1 MIAAFRTQSLLER
14 PHPEPLALFDP
25 RRVRQ
30 GDPAGP
36 VVLGT
41 PGRPYDPSCRALDL
55 LEGLEEREISIVT
68 GSPRISDE
76 IDTLVDLDRRCSVTV
91 DLIVPVGPEGAAALG
106 WKLEA
111 VTRLSSEGIAARV
124 LCPLPDGV
132 EVGEPV
138 LRRLFAAAREA
149 GAWDVRPHTA
159 PRKQGFLSRTRTEP
173 PPTLATF
180 SRLRLEYGFPREMS
194 GRG

>member
-1 MIAAFRTQSLLER
+1 MIAAFRTQVLLER
-14 PHPEPLALFDP
+14 PHSEPLPLLDP
-25 RRVRQ
+25 RN
-30 GDPAGP
+30 GGP

-41 PGRPYDPSCRALDL
+41 PGRPYDPSCRSLDL
-55 LEGLEEREISIVT
+55 LEGVEEREISIVT
-68 GSPRISDE
+68 GSPRIADE
-76 IDTLVDLDRRCSVTV
+76 IDSLVELDRRCAVTV
-91 DLIVPVGPEGAAALG
+91 DLLVPVGPEGAAALG

-124 LCPLPDGV
+124 LCPLPEGV
-132 EVGEPV
+132 EVGETV

-149 GAWDVRPHTA
+149 GAWDVRPSTA
-159 PRKQGFLSRTRTEP
+159 PRKQGFLSRRPRAETT
-173 PPTLATF
+173 PTLATF

>member
-1 MIAAFRTQSLLER
+1 MIAAFRTQTLLER
-14 PHPEPLALFDP
+14 PHPEPLALFAP
-25 RRVRQ
+25 RRARQ

-41 PGRPYDPSCRALDL
+41 PGRPYDPTCRALAL

-68 GSPRISDE
+68 GSPRIADE

-91 DLIVPVGPEGAAALG
+91 DLIVPVGPDGVAALG

-132 EVGEPV
+132 EIGEPV

-149 GAWDVRPHTA
+149 GAWDVRPHTVA
-159 PRKQGFLSRTRTEP
+159 RKQGFLSRARTEP
-173 PPTLATF
+173 TATLATF
-180 SRLRLEYGFPREMS
+180 GRLRLEYGFPREMS

>member
-1 MIAAFRTQSLLER
+1 MIAAFRIQTLLER
-14 PHPEPLALFDP
+14 PHPEPRDLRHAV
-25 RRVRQ
+25 RR
-30 GDPAGP
+30 GPAGT
-36 VVLGT
+36 VALGT
-41 PGRPYDPSCRALDL
+41 PDHPYDPSSRSLGL

-68 GSPRISDE
+68 GSPRIADE
-76 IDTLVDLDRRCSVTV
+76 IDTLVDLDRRCAVTV

-149 GAWDVRPHTA
+149 GSWDVRPYI
-159 PRKQGFLSRTRTEP
+159 PLRKQRFLSRARTEP
-173 PPTLATF
+173 TPTLTTF
-180 SRLRLEYGFPREMS
+180 GRLRLEYGFPREMS

>member
-1 MIAAFRTQSLLER
+1 MIAAFRTQVLLER
-14 PHPEPLALFDP
+14 PHPEPLPLLDP
-25 RRVRQ
+25 RN
-30 GDPAGP
+30 GGP

-41 PGRPYDPSCRALDL
+41 PGRPYDPSCRSLDL
-55 LEGLEEREISIVT
+55 LEGVEEREISIVT
-68 GSPRISDE
+68 GSPRIVDE
-76 IDTLVDLDRRCSVTV
+76 IDSLVELDRRCAVTV
-91 DLIVPVGPEGAAALG
+91 DLLVPVGPDGVAALG

-124 LCPLPDGV
+124 LCPLPKEAPDQAKI
-132 EVGEPV
+132 GEAV

-149 GAWDVRPHTA
+149 GAWDVRPYAA
-159 PRKQGFLSRTRTEP
+159 PRKQGFLSRRPRTETT
-173 PPTLATF
+173 PTLATF

>member
-1 MIAAFRTQSLLER
+1 MIAAFRTQTLLER
-14 PHPEPLALFDP
+14 PHLEVRDP
-25 RRVRQ
+25 RHAVRR
-30 GDPAGP
+30 GPAGTVALGTPDHPYDPAGRS
-36 VVLGT
+36 LG
-41 PGRPYDPSCRALDL
+41 L

-68 GSPRISDE
+68 GSPRIADE
-76 IDTLVDLDRRCSVTV
+76 IDTLVDLDRRCAVTV
-91 DLIVPVGPEGAAALG
+91 DLIVPVGPEGTAALC

-124 LCPLPDGV
+124 LCPLPDAV

-159 PRKQGFLSRTRTEP
+159 PRKQGFLSRARTEP
-173 PPTLATF
+173 TPTLATF

>member
-1 MIAAFRTQSLLER
+1 MIAAFRTQTLLER
-14 PHPEPLALFDP
+14 PHPEPLARFDP
-25 RRVRQ
+25 RRARHGV
-30 GDPAGP
+30 PIT
-36 VVLGT
+36 VGT
-41 PGRPYDPSCRALDL
+41 PDHPYEPSGRSLDL

-68 GSPRISDE
+68 GSPRIFDE

-159 PRKQGFLSRTRTEP
+159 PRKQGFLSRTRTRTEP